1 MNMTYEEFKKLY
13 ANLAPETR
21 EDLKKQ
27 LGIKDPAP
35 AKPTAEWW
43 KAGYQPEPKVPAW
56 WEAKPAPSTPRSGTP
71 IVPQKIAPQRKI
83 KPRQKHLWK
92 WIIIGYGLIVLS
104 CILPAILKI
113 KF

>member
-1 MNMTYEEFKKLY
+1 MNMTYEDFKKLY
-13 ANLAPETR
+13 ANLAPETQ

-27 LGIKDPAP
+27 LGIKDKPAP
-35 AKPTAEWW
+35 TKAVAEWW
-43 KAGYQPEPKVPAW
+43 QSNYV
-56 WEAKPAPSTPRSGTP
+56 KPAPSTPRSGTP